1 MLETI
6 ILALIVAKLKG
17 YKIKP
22 IFKSW
27 HIYPVLVIEFIY
39 LIIQINIFLEN
50 YSIIQHIKIL
60 ETIYI
65 CSYLFIII
73 KYEQYI
79 SAVIG
84 SIFISIG
91 GMLNKFVIRANNG
104 KMPVFPTL
112 SYFTGYAKPDSF
124 IKVNDIHILG
134 DSSTKFKFLTDI
146 IDVGYSVMS
155 IGDIFIRL
163 FVFIVI
169 FNTIKHINTIKSI

>member
-6 ILALIVAKLKG
+6 ILALILAKLKG

-27 HIYPVLVIEFIY
+27 HIYPILVIEFIY

-50 YSIIQHIKIL
+50 YSVIQHIKIL

-79 SAVIG
+79 TAVIG
-84 SIFISIG
+84 SIFIFIG

-169 FNTIKHINTIKSI
+169 FNTIKHIN

>member
-6 ILALIVAKLKG
+6 ILALILAKLKG

-27 HIYPVLVIEFIY
+27 HIYPILVIEFIY

-50 YSIIQHIKIL
+50 YSVIQHIKIL

-79 SAVIG
+79 TA
-84 SIFISIG
+84 
-91 GMLNKFVIRANNG
+91 
-104 KMPVFPTL
+104 
-112 SYFTGYAKPDSF
+112 
-124 IKVNDIHILG
+124 
-134 DSSTKFKFLTDI
+134 
-146 IDVGYSVMS
+146 
-155 IGDIFIRL
+155 
-163 FVFIVI
+163 
-169 FNTIKHINTIKSI
+169 

>member
-39 LIIQINIFLEN
+39 LIIQIHIFLGN
-50 YSIIQHIKIL
+50 YSIVEHIKIL

-73 KYEQYI
+73 KYDQYI

-84 SIFISIG
+84 SIFIYLGS
-91 GMLNKFVIRANNG
+91 MLNKFVIRANNG

-124 IKVNDIHILG
+124 IKVNDIHVLG

-146 IDVGYSVMS
+146 IDVGYSIMS
-155 IGDIFIRL
+155 IGDIFIRF
-163 FVFIVI
+163 FVFYYY
-169 FNTIKHINTIKSI
+169 F